1 MQVLARIFMARTDVA
16 FPVRGA
22 AVHVWKTLV
31 SNTPKTL
38 GEILPV
44 LMDQLITSLAS
55 QGVPAQLFVCL
66 WTVILSSPVWEVA
79 VNSC

>member
-1 MQVLARIFMARTDVA
+1 MLCLQVLSRVFMARTDVA

-31 SNTPKTL
+31 GNTPKTL

-44 LMDQLITSLAS
+44 LMDQLIASLAS
-55 QGVPAQLFVCL
+55 QGKLQLKYG
-66 WTVILSSPVWEVA
+66 
-79 VNSC
+79 